1 MYESKSGLCILSSQY
16 GMCKRTVVCL
26 ESVEL
31 DSIADRDFAARMRA
45 RDERGRERA
54 AYARVRNKL
63 KQIEPEYL

>member
-1 MYESKSGLCILSSQY
+1 
-16 GMCKRTVVCL
+16 MCKRTVVCL

-54 AYARVRNKL
+54 AYARVRDKP